1 MVDPLTSAFEAPDT
15 GTSTGFARWAKVS
28 IAAVIAWNLWW
39 LRATLTK
46 VAYLNDSTMH
56 ESMVRFANQALDS
69 FHLPMTQWYPYLN
82 LGSPQFLH
90 YQGLAATAAGFL
102 GLLFGSNTV
111 FVWSLFLLIAFWP
124 LVIYRS
130 ATVFGLPPGACL
142 AAALLSPF
150 LISVTF
156 VSFEQKAYIW
166 IGFGI
171 WAQLCA
177 SWLLPLAWAWTW
189 RAMSERRYVF
199 RAVLLVS
206 LTAALHFE
214 TGYSAFGAVL
224 LFPFLIPSVLGPRL
238 KNAAIVLLGA
248 LGATS
253 WITIPLLVNARW
265 AAINTALAQ
274 SGLVRGYG
282 ARQDLRWLLTGQ
294 LFDAGRFPIVS
305 LALGVGVVASFVL
318 WKAHPVVR
326 ALVGLFVGFFII
338 SWGPTTWGSFASIIP
353 GHADIYF
360 RRFQASVSLA
370 GIYLAGLGIAW
381 LSGLLVVTCRSL
393 GSREPSAPNSS
404 RVRSALSTYAT
415 VLVAVAATLIA
426 IPRLYSIDQLNT
438 RDIATQR
445 HAESTQ
451 GKQLAPLISYV
462 LEAHDGRVYAGM
474 PTNWGEGFTVGYV
487 PVFEYLVN
495 KDVDQ
500 VGFTLRTASLM
511 SQPEDHFDQ
520 SNASDYALYG
530 IRYLLLPRSMK
541 PPVPARSVEASGK
554 YHLWEI
560 PQNSY
565 FSIVVPSGTID
576 ENKGTLAL
584 QSRAIQD
591 TRYFAEHL
599 DFKVIYPS
607 DRLAITDP
615 TAVLEGAP
623 GTILHQS
630 ANLLH
635 GTATAEVK
643 VTKASNVVLSASF
656 DPGWNATV
664 DGHAVATEML
674 APAVVSVPVPPGVHT
689 VTFTYQGFQWYL
701 ELFLIASVSLWAV
714 HRTARRAKATPLPDD
729 AA

>member
-1 MVDPLTSAFEAPDT
+1 MGASPEAGQWT
-15 GTSTGFARWAKVS
+15 KVT

-39 LRATLTK
+39 LRSTVTK

-90 YQGLAATAAGFL
+90 YQGLAATVAGFL
-102 GLLFGSNTV
+102 GLFFGSNTV
-111 FVWSLFLLIAFWP
+111 FVWSLYLLIVFWP

-130 ATVFGLPPGACL
+130 AAVFGLPPGACL
-142 AAALLSPF
+142 AAAVLSPF

-199 RAVLLVS
+199 RAVLLVA

-214 TGYSAFGAVL
+214 TGYSALGAVI
-224 LFPFLIPSVLGPRL
+224 LFPFLIPSKLGERL

-248 LGATS
+248 LVATS

-265 AAINTALAQ
+265 AAINSALIKT
-274 SGLVRGYG
+274 GLVRGYG
-282 ARQDLRWLLTGQ
+282 ARQDLRWLFTGQ
-294 LFDAGRFPIVS
+294 LFDDGRFPIVS
-305 LALGVGVVASFVL
+305 LALGVGVIAALVL
-318 WKAHPVVR
+318 WRAHPVVR
-326 ALVGLFVGFFII
+326 ALLGLFVGFFIV

-381 LSGLLVVTCRSL
+381 LAGLVVVACRSL
-393 GSREPSAPNSS
+393 GTTMPTETTSS
-404 RVRSALSTYAT
+404 RVINALGTYAT
-415 VLVAVAATLIA
+415 VLLAIAATLIA
-426 IPRLYSIDQLNT
+426 IPRLYSIDQSNA
-438 RDIATQR
+438 RDIGTQR
-445 HAESTQ
+445 QAESTQ
-451 GKQLAPLISYV
+451 GKQIAPLISLV
-462 LEAHDGRVYAGM
+462 LKAHDGRVYAGL
-474 PTNWGEGFTVGYV
+474 PSNWGEAFTVGYV

-520 SNASDYALYG
+520 ANVSDYALYG
-530 IRYLLLPRSMK
+530 IRYLILPEAMK

-565 FSIVVPSGTID
+565 FSLVVPFGD
-576 ENKGTLAL
+576 
-584 QSRAIQD
+584 
-591 TRYFAEHL
+591 
-599 DFKVIYPS
+599 
-607 DRLAITDP
+607 DR
-615 TAVLEGAP
+615 
-623 GTILHQS
+623 
-630 ANLLH
+630 
-635 GTATAEVK
+635 
-643 VTKASNVVLSASF
+643 
-656 DPGWNATV
+656 
-664 DGHAVATEML
+664 
-674 APAVVSVPVPPGVHT
+674 
-689 VTFTYQGFQWYL
+689 
-701 ELFLIASVSLWAV
+701 
-714 HRTARRAKATPLPDD
+714 
-729 AA
+729 